1 MTVLVLFI
9 CAWAVVRTTCPVL
22 RNSSCRQGGL
32 VVGIDQ
38 LLEYSRW
45 HVAVLGRPWLGVAAL
60 SEVVGHYR
68 SPSDNGW
75 CPSVGRGW
83 LFDTVAAGGPGVGW
97 LDLATQQTNL
107 QA

>member
-1 MTVLVLFI
+1 MTVLFI
-9 CAWAVVRTTCPVL
+9 CAWAVVGTTCPVF
-22 RNSSCRQGGL
+22 RNSSVFCRQGEL

-38 LLEYSRW
+38 LLAYSRW
-45 HVAVLGRPWLGVAAL
+45 HVAVSGRPWLGVAAL

-83 LFDTVAAGGPGVGW
+83 LFVDTVAAGGPGG
-97 LDLATQQTNL
+97 
-107 QA
+107 